1 VRAELIIFDEFD
13 EEIVRH
19 RSIIAR
25 HALGRFS
32 TSHLVTDL
40 WVAT

>member
-19 RSIIAR
+19 RNIVAR
-25 HALGRFS
+25 YALGRFS

-40 WVAT
+40 WAAT